1 MTEKIGIVGLGY
13 VGIQLAIAFGKER
26 DTIGFDPDRSK
37 IHAYRSGVDRTGELT
52 STQLS
57 VAKRLTYTD
66 NAEDL
71 AGCSIFVVA
80 VPTPVDEA
88 NQPEL
93 SPLVAASRTV
103 GLALNQG
110 DIVVYESTVYPGVTE
125 EVCIPILEE
134 VSGLT
139 WKQDFHVGYSPER
152 INPGDPTHVLST
164 IVKVVA
170 GDDEE
175 TLDTVATLYASV
187 VPAGVYRA
195 SSIRVA
201 EAAKVIENTQRDLN
215 IALVNELALI
225 FDRLGIDTQEVLEAA
240 GSKWNFLPFK
250 PGLVGGHCIGVDPY
264 YLTHKAQL
272 IGYEPQVI
280 LAGRRINDGMGLFVA
295 EKIIELMAQSGVDHD
310 GSVNVLGVTF
320 KENCSDTRNSQVFD
334 LVKYLQKN
342 GIRASVCDPLADD
355 DSVKLDQDITLIPIE
370 QLQVSPVLIVAVP
383 HRNFG
388 SGQDLVRKFLPKQE
402 PGLFIDVKSA
412 YRDVPDENPG
422 LTYWSL

>member
-1 MTEKIGIVGLGY
+1 MREKIGIVGLGY
-13 VGIQLAIAFGKER
+13 IGIQLAVTFGKER
-26 DTIGFDPDRSK
+26 DTIGFDPDCSK
-37 IHAYRSGVDRTGELT
+37 IDAYRSGVDTTGELT
-52 STQLS
+52 GADLAG
-57 VAKRLTYTD
+57 AKRLTYTD
-66 NAEDL
+66 NGEDL
-71 AGCSIFVVA
+71 SGCGIFVVA
-80 VPTPVDEA
+80 VPTPVNET
-88 NQPEL
+88 NQPEF

-103 GLALNQG
+103 GSVLDQG
-110 DIVVYESTVYPGVTE
+110 GIVIYESTVYPGATE
-125 EVCIPILEE
+125 EICIPVLEE
-134 VSGLT
+134 VSGLK

-152 INPGDPTHVLST
+152 INPGDPEHVLST

-170 GDDEE
+170 GDDEA
-175 TLDTVATLYASV
+175 TLDRVATLYESV
-187 VPAGVYRA
+187 IPAGVHRA

-264 YLTHKAQL
+264 YLTHKAQM

-295 EKIIELMAQSGVDHD
+295 EKIIELMAQSGVEND
-310 GSVNVLGVTF
+310 GGINLLGVTF

-334 LVKYLQKN
+334 LVKYLQTN
-342 GIRASVCDPLADD
+342 GINVSVCDPLADGG
-355 DSVKLDQDITLIPIE
+355 SVIQEQNIALIPIE
-370 QLQVSPVLIVAVP
+370 QLEVAPVLIVAVP

-388 SGQDLVRKFLPKQE
+388 SGQDLVRKFLPNQKTS
-402 PGLFIDVKSA
+402 LFIDVKSA
-412 YRDVPDENPG
+412 YRDVAGENPR

>member
-1 MTEKIGIVGLGY
+1 MREKIGIVGLGY
-13 VGIQLAIAFGKER
+13 IGIQLAVTFGKER
-26 DTIGFDPDRSK
+26 DTIGFDPDCSK
-37 IHAYRSGVDRTGELT
+37 IDAYRSGVDTTGELT
-52 STQLS
+52 GADLAG
-57 VAKRLTYTD
+57 AKRLTYTD
-66 NAEDL
+66 NGEDL
-71 AGCSIFVVA
+71 SGCGIFVVA
-80 VPTPVDEA
+80 VPTPVNET
-88 NQPEL
+88 NQPEF

-103 GLALNQG
+103 GSVLDQG
-110 DIVVYESTVYPGVTE
+110 GIVIYESTVYPGATE
-125 EVCIPILEE
+125 EICIPVLEE
-134 VSGLT
+134 VSGLK

-152 INPGDPTHVLST
+152 INPGDPEHVLST

-170 GDDEE
+170 GDDEA
-175 TLDTVATLYASV
+175 TLDRVATLYESV
-187 VPAGVYRA
+187 IPAGVHRA

-264 YLTHKAQL
+264 YLTHKAQM

-280 LAGRRINDGMGLFVA
+280 LAGRRINDGLGLFVA
-295 EKIIELMAQSGVDHD
+295 EKIIELMAQSGVEND
-310 GSVNVLGVTF
+310 GGINLLGVTF

-334 LVKYLQKN
+334 LVKYLQTN
-342 GIRASVCDPLADD
+342 GINVSVCDPLADGG
-355 DSVKLDQDITLIPIE
+355 SVIQEQNIALIPIE
-370 QLQVSPVLIVAVP
+370 QLEVAPVLIVAVP

-388 SGQDLVRKFLPKQE
+388 SGQDLVRKFLPNQKTS
-402 PGLFIDVKSA
+402 LFIDVKSA
-412 YRDVPDENPG
+412 YRDVAGENPR

>member
-1 MTEKIGIVGLGY
+1 MREKIGIVGLGY
-13 VGIQLAIAFGKER
+13 IGIQLAVTFGKER

-37 IHAYRSGVDRTGELT
+37 IDAYRSGVDTTGELT
-52 STQLS
+52 GADLAG
-57 VAKRLTYTD
+57 AKRLTYTD
-66 NAEDL
+66 NGEDL
-71 AGCSIFVVA
+71 SGCGIFVVA
-80 VPTPVDEA
+80 VPTPVNET
-88 NQPEL
+88 NQPEF

-103 GLALNQG
+103 GSVLDQG
-110 DIVVYESTVYPGVTE
+110 GIVIYESTVYPGATE
-125 EVCIPILEE
+125 EICIPVLEE
-134 VSGLT
+134 VSGLK

-152 INPGDPTHVLST
+152 INPGDPEHVLST

-170 GDDEE
+170 GDDEA
-175 TLDTVATLYASV
+175 TLDRVATLYESV
-187 VPAGVYRA
+187 IPAGVHRA

-264 YLTHKAQL
+264 YLTHKAQM

-295 EKIIELMAQSGVDHD
+295 EKIIELMAQSGVEND
-310 GSVNVLGVTF
+310 GGINLLGVTF

-334 LVKYLQKN
+334 LVKYLQTN
-342 GIRASVCDPLADD
+342 GINVSVCDPLADGG
-355 DSVKLDQDITLIPIE
+355 SVIQEQNIALIPIE
-370 QLQVSPVLIVAVP
+370 QLEVAPVLIVAVP

-388 SGQDLVRKFLPKQE
+388 SGQDLVRKFLPNQKTS
-402 PGLFIDVKSA
+402 LFIDVKSA
-412 YRDVPDENPG
+412 YRDVAGENPS